1 MNNIERI
8 SVEKEGFF
16 GIWHKAENERDASKA
31 LIVLG
36 GSEGNENI
44 PMNVGKM
51 FAERGISALGVL
63 YFNAPG
69 LPESLVQVPVES
81 IESAVKWLRGRGYEK
96 IYIYGISKGGEL
108 ALLSA
113 SLIPE
118 IGGVIALSPIQC
130 VWTGLAG
137 NKGLLN
143 RKTTS
148 GSEFTWRGE
157 DLPCMQS
164 KINYFPGIWHLITQ
178 WQIDLRYIYEKP
190 LENFREETAIKVENI
205 KGNILFI
212 YAEEDLMWPSKNA
225 VKYMLARLEKLQWP
239 FKAEELCYEKAS
251 HIVVPLSPKALKMFK
266 VERKYP
272 EECLQSRMDA
282 FEKSLKWIEKQ

>member
-1 MNNIERI
+1 M
-8 SVEKEGFF
+8 
-16 GIWHKAENERDASKA
+16 IWHKAEKELDPQKA

-36 GSEGNENI
+36 GSEGNENV
-44 PMNVGKM
+44 PKNVGKM
-51 FAERGISALGVL
+51 FADRGVSALGVL

-69 LPESLVQVPVES
+69 LPDSLVQAPVES
-81 IESAVKWLRGRGYEK
+81 IENAVKWLKEKGYSK

-108 ALLSA
+108 ALLAA

-118 IGGVIALSPIQC
+118 ISGVIALSPIHC

-148 GSEFTWRGE
+148 VSEFTWRGN

-164 KINYFPGIWHLITQ
+164 KINYLPGIWHLLTQ
-178 WQIDLRYIYEKP
+178 RQIDLRYIYENP
-190 LENFREETAIKVENI
+190 LKNFREDTAIKVENI
-205 KGNILFI
+205 RGNILFI
-212 YAEEDLMWPSKNA
+212 YPEEDLMWPSKKA
-225 VKYMLARLEKLQWP
+225 VKYMLARLKEHQWP
-239 FKAEELCYEKAS
+239 YKAEELCYEKAS
-251 HIVVPLSPKALKMFK
+251 HIIVPLSPKALRMFK

-272 EECLQSRMDA
+272 EECLRSRMDA
-282 FEKSLKWIEKQ
+282 FEKSLEWIENQ